1 MRPLQIVD
9 KPPFRPNVCAI
20 CGTGNEREH
29 WVDLGIDVAW
39 EKTDDHGQ
47 LYLSDGAVYLCNI
60 CIASVMVSYLS
71 KVNEFN
77 RQQLVARGLI
87 HATNA
92 GEIRTLQGEIKM
104 LRKQLTSMESDN
116 QQLRYSLQSKL
127 DAENNTVSPPK
138 EPETPT
144 ADDLVNEM
152 LGTDD
157 NVDTTGT
164 GTTNTDSD
172 GRSADSEGAD
182 SKSDSDKSDA
192 SSDKPAADFDSL
204 TVTHLEF
211 GKFGDSGS
219 SPT

>member
-92 GEIRTLQGEIKM
+92 GEIRTLQNEIKM
-104 LRKQLTSMESDN
+104 LRNQLNARDN
-116 QQLRYSLQSKL
+116 DIQGLRFAMQSKL

-152 LGTDD
+152 LGNDEND
-157 NVDTTGT
+157 NTTGT
-164 GTTNTDSD
+164 GTTDSDSD
-172 GRSADSEGAD
+172 GRSSDPEGTDSE
-182 SKSDSDKSDA
+182 SDTNESDA
-192 SSDKPAADFDSL
+192 PSDKPAADFDSL
-204 TVTHLEF
+204 TVTHLAF
-211 GKFGDSGS
+211 GQFGSSGS